1 MIRASFTKLLAATA
15 LLTAA
20 MLPVACS
27 DNAPD
32 DKFASFDRK
41 GMLQNLGSNVILPAF
56 SEFAAKT
63 DSLVAQVTA
72 LNQQQTQA
80 EFAKTQAMWL
90 RTANSY
96 KRCEVYQF
104 GPLTSTAAADLN
116 FWPARPASIDAMV
129 SRNGSITEAV
139 LTQQGATVKGLTT
152 LEYKLYNG
160 GSAAY
165 NQYASATPD
174 SDLNRAYLLALAQV
188 LRTSARQV
196 RDGWQTSYAATY
208 PQQDGQTINSSINVT
223 ANALIS
229 YIDYIKNSKVGI
241 PAGKKDGNLHPEQV
255 EAYYSG
261 ASLPQILNNL
271 TALER
276 LFTGA
281 GPTGSTGPGFN
292 ALLDH
297 LEAKYNGQPLSIAI
311 LTQISDCRAK
321 AQALGTGS
329 LSEAVRQNPTG
340 VTALYDSLKQL
351 LVLTKVDMVSAVG
364 ITLTFSDNDGD

>member
-1 MIRASFTKLLAATA
+1 VIRAFLTKFFAAAA

-20 MLPVACS
+20 LLPVACS
-27 DNAPD
+27 DDAPD

-63 DSLVAQVTA
+63 DSLVMQVTA
-72 LNQQQTQA
+72 FNQQQTPA
-80 EFAKTQAMWL
+80 EFAKMQALWL

-104 GPLTSTAAADLN
+104 GPLTSTAVADIN
-116 FWPARPASIDAMV
+116 FWPARTASIDAIMSHNV
-129 SRNGSITEAV
+129 TEAL

-152 LEYKLYNG
+152 LEYLLYNG
-160 GSAAY
+160 GTDAFNRFAPG
-165 NQYASATPD
+165 TPD
-174 SDLNRAYLLALAQV
+174 SDLGRAYLLALAQV
-188 LRTSARQV
+188 LRTSAHQV
-196 RDGWQTSYAATY
+196 RDGWQTSYATTY

-229 YIDYIKNSKVGI
+229 YIDFIKNNKVGT
-241 PAGKKDGNLHPEQV
+241 PGGKKDGNLHPEQV

-261 ASLPQILNNL
+261 ASLPQIQHNL

-297 LEAKYNGQPLSIAI
+297 LEATYNGQPLSTAI
-311 LTQISDCRAK
+311 LAQLNDCRAK
-321 AQALGTGS
+321 AQALGTGP

-351 LVLTKVDMVSAVG
+351 LVLAKVDMVSAVG
-364 ITLTFSDNDGD
+364 VTLTFSDNDGD

>member
-1 MIRASFTKLLAATA
+1 VIRASFTHLLATAA

-20 MLPVACS
+20 LLPTACS
-27 DNAPD
+27 DDAPD

-41 GMLQNLGSNVILPAF
+41 GMLQNLGSNVMLPAF
-56 SEFAAKT
+56 AEFAAKT
-63 DSLVAQVTA
+63 DSLVVQVIAFT
-72 LNQQQTQA
+72 QQQTPA

-90 RTANSY
+90 RTASSY

-104 GPLTSTAAADLN
+104 GPLNSTAVADIN
-116 FWPARPASIDAMV
+116 FWPARTASIETLV
-129 SRNGSITEAV
+129 SSQNVTEAS

-152 LEYKLYNG
+152 LEYLLYNG
-160 GSAAY
+160 GPTAY
-165 NQYASATPD
+165 NRFSPSMPD
-174 SDLNRAYLLALAQV
+174 SDRGRAYLLALAQV
-188 LRTSARQV
+188 LRTSAHQV
-196 RDGWQTSYAATY
+196 RDGWQSSYAATY

-229 YIDYIKNSKVGI
+229 YIDFIKNSKVGI

-261 ASLPQILNNL
+261 ASLPQLLNNL
-271 TALER
+271 TAMER

-281 GPTGSTGPGFN
+281 GPAGSTGPGFN

-297 LEAKYNGQPLSIAI
+297 LEATYNGQSLSAAI
-311 LTQISDCRAK
+311 MAQLADCRAK
-321 AQALGTGS
+321 AQALGPGP
-329 LSEAVRQNPTG
+329 LSEAVRQNPAG

-351 LVLTKVDMVSAVG
+351 LVLTKVDMVSAIGV
-364 ITLTFSDNDGD
+364 TLTFSDNDGD

>member
-1 MIRASFTKLLAATA
+1 MIRPPFTNFFAAVA
-15 LLTAA
+15 LLMAA
-20 MLPVACS
+20 LLPVACS
-27 DNAPD
+27 DDAPD

-56 SEFAAKT
+56 SEFAEKT

-72 LNQQQTQA
+72 FNQQQTPA
-80 EFAKTQAMWL
+80 EFAKTQVMWL

-116 FWPARPASIDAMV
+116 FWPARTASIDAMTGHNV
-129 SRNGSITEAV
+129 TEES
-139 LTQQGATVKGLTT
+139 LMQQGATVKGLTT
-152 LEYKLYNG
+152 LEYKLYSG
-160 GSAAY
+160 GAAAY
-165 NQYASATPD
+165 NQYAPTTPD

-188 LRTSARQV
+188 LRTSAHQV

-229 YIDYIKNSKVGI
+229 YVDYIKNNKIGT

-261 ASLPQILNNL
+261 ASLPQIQHNL
-271 TALER
+271 TGLER

-292 ALLDH
+292 ALLDY
-297 LEAKYNGQPLSIAI
+297 LEATYNGQPLSAAI
-311 LTQISDCRAK
+311 LAQINDCRAK
-321 AQALGTGS
+321 AQALGTGP
-329 LSEAVRQNPTG
+329 LSDAVRQNPTG

-351 LVLTKVDMVSAVG
+351 LVLVKVDMVSAVG
-364 ITLTFSDNDGD
+364 VTLTFSDNDGD